1 MASLDFASSK
11 GAVLRST
18 SKKFVKT
25 FLGAIVSNIV
35 TKDIQKSAEDSNQKM
50 NANLKI
56 AVLMTTLTVIR
67 TRKQQG

>member
-1 MASLDFASSK
+1 MVSSDFASSK
-11 GAVLRST
+11 GAVLRGT
-18 SKKFVKT
+18 SEKSVKT
-25 FLGAIVSNIV
+25 FQGAKVSKIV